1 MATFLVPE
9 VELVELVKKAAI
21 LPPIIKNH
29 LTRLI
34 TLFLLIIAIFRDFKK
49 FAKFNTIFQ
58 NKTIRTLKMFWVRV
72 FFENVFP
79 VFITSSTLHLIHC
92 CLRLLVIQ
100 SVYQL
105 VCQRNSN
112 SNAVGSYQWGAWSWS
127 EALRYQ
133 VFTCNLALG
142 VFWKRFSGLHYI

>member
-34 TLFLLIIAIFRDFKK
+34 TLFLLIVAIFRDFKK
-49 FAKFNTIFQ
+49 IAKFNTIFEK
-58 NKTIRTLKMFWVRV
+58 KTIRTLKMFWVRV

-79 VFITSSTLHLIHC
+79 VFITSSTLHDSLLSSTACNSVSLSAGMPTKLKLKCSRELPMRRLKLIWGSP
-92 CLRLLVIQ
+92 LSSL
-100 SVYQL
+100 YT
-105 VCQRNSN
+105 QR
-112 SNAVGSYQWGAWSWS
+112 GS
-127 EALRYQ
+127 
-133 VFTCNLALG
+133 
-142 VFWKRFSGLHYI
+142 